1 MYAESKLA
9 ILPIPLLWRG
19 AQRAG
24 WLLHWRGAQGA
35 GSPQNENEIEN
46 EYVHDIRHCQNRG
59 LKI

>member
-9 ILPIPLLWRG
+9 ILPIPSIGGVPNGRG
-19 AQRAG
+19 G
-24 WLLHWRGAQGA
+24 L
-35 GSPQNENEIEN
+35 QNENEIEN